1 MTPARAGPLWAVGQ
15 VGAQIFRDVPSL
27 LLLFYM
33 TQVLNIPPALAGSA
47 IFVPKL
53 FWAVLCDWGVG
64 AASDKWRARFARRHF
79 LLLGALLAPIAM
91 ILLFTPPETGADAGG
106 KALHVALMLALYMAS
121 FALFSVPHLAIGA
134 ELATADAGR
143 SRVMGWKMAFAGIG
157 LLIGGSAAPIL
168 LQRWG
173 GDAAAYMSV
182 AVLLAGI
189 SAASLVIAWFGSAE
203 PAGLPQAAVRGG
215 ATDRGALRAALAN
228 RRFVALF
235 SAMVLQLTASGLAY
249 ACFAYLFSYNLAFP
263 RPLET
268 VGIVVLIVSACVILV
283 QPFWVWAADRF
294 GKRAT
299 FLTGTVGYAA
309 SILAFLYVPPG
320 EAGWAYGAAV
330 VMGVFNSACYLSI
343 FAMLGDV
350 VAEEGS
356 DRAGTFSAL
365 MVAGDKIAFALGG
378 TLIAGAV
385 LGAFGFVAG
394 GTATQSEEALTGIA
408 IAYAWLPV
416 AFNAAAFWV
425 VWRGYDNRRR
435 PGPQPV

>member
-1 MTPARAGPLWAVGQ
+1 MTPAQKAPLWAVGQ
-15 VGAQIFRDVPSL
+15 VGAQVFRDVPSL

-33 TQVLNIPPALAGSA
+33 TQVLAIPPAVAGTA

-64 AASDKWRARFARRHF
+64 VASDRWQSRFPRRHF
-79 LLLGALLAPIAM
+79 LLLGAVLAPPAM
-91 ILLFTPPETGADAGG
+91 ILLFTPSAGAVGPEAQ
-106 KALHVALMLALYMAS
+106 ALHVALMLALYMAA
-121 FALFSVPHLAIGA
+121 FALFSVPHLAIGT

-143 SRVMGWKMAFAGIG
+143 SRVMGWKMGFAGVG
-157 LLIGGSAAPIL
+157 LLIGGSLAPIL

-173 GDAAAYMSV
+173 GGADAYLQMAWM
-182 AVLLAGI
+182 LAGI

-203 PAGLPQAAVRGG
+203 PGG
-215 ATDRGALRAALAN
+215 AGVASVPRASSLGADFRAAFAN
-228 RRFVALF
+228 PRFRALF
-235 SAMVLQLTASGLAY
+235 LAMLLQLTASGLAY
-249 ACFAYLFSYNLAFP
+249 ACFAYLFSFNLAFP

-268 VGIVVLIVSACVILV
+268 VGIVVLIVSACVV
-283 QPFWVWAADRF
+283 VAQPFWVWAADRF

-299 FLTGTVGYAA
+299 FLIGTAGYAT
-309 SILAFLYVPPG
+309 SILAFLFVPPG
-320 EAGWAYGAAV
+320 QAGYAYGAAV
-330 VMGVFNSACYLSI
+330 IMGVFNSACYLCL

-356 DRAGTFSAL
+356 ERAGFLSAL

-385 LGAFGFVAG
+385 LGVFGFVG
-394 GTATQSEEALTGIA
+394 GGAAVQSDQALTGIA
-408 IAYAWLPV
+408 VAYAWLPV

-425 VWRGYDNRRR
+425 VARGYRASAKA
-435 PGPQPV
+435 V